1 MALLLASAISLYLFL
16 PSLAEVF
23 SAWDKLGEVH
33 PAWLAVVLVC
43 ESLSFV
49 SVWRLQLIVLR
60 THRWTP
66 IALSQLVGNAFNRI
80 TPGGGATGT
89 AFQVRMLTTA
99 GIEPSVSGP
108 ALTAQSLLI
117 SAVIVVLLLVSVPAL
132 LLAGATVPSG
142 ITEAALLGLPVFV
155 VLAALAT
162 ALLVTERPLCWIGER
177 IDRFRSRHG
186 RVDGEPLGEKLVRE
200 RNLVRHVLGER
211 WWDALGCAIARWAF
225 EYFAL
230 VIVLHAI
237 SANPSPALGV
247 PRVPRGVCAQH
258 DPDHTGWNRVRR
270 GRAHGRAGGGG
281 RGAGAGPSRHAR
293 VPARLLLATAPHR
306 ARRLGLLPEAL
317 PSYLKNR
324 RREALRRLRRDALP
338 RLPPGVR
345 GRASGR
351 AAIASGVRAPR

>member
-1 MALLLASAISLYLFL
+1 LALLLASAISLYLFL

-237 SANPSPALGV
+237 SANPSPALVFLAFLAASVLSMIPITPGGIGFVEVGLTGALVAAGV
-247 PRVPRGVCAQH
+247 GPE
-258 DPDHTGWNRVRR
+258 
-270 GRAHGRAGGGG
+270 RA
-281 RGAGAGPSRHAR
+281 
-293 VPARLLLATAPHR
+293 LLATLVF
-306 ARRLGLLPEAL
+306 RLVSFWLPLPIGLGAWVF
-317 PSYLKNR
+317 YR
-324 RREALRRLRRDALP
+324 RRFP
-338 RLPPGVR
+338 RT
-345 GRASGR
+345 
-351 AAIASGVRAPR
+351 